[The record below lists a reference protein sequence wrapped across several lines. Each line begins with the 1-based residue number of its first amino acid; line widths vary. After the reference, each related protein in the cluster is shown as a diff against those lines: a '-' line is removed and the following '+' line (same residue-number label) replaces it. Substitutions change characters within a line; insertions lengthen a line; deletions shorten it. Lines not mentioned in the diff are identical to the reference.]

1 VEVSAVN
8 RIRVL
13 AVACCLVLPSFAA
26 DARSSGKTG
35 GACANSEQIQAAQL
49 RQLHNQLQVAALNC
63 RGEDATLH
71 AKWGGY
77 VGRFGSTLS
86 DNAQV
91 LRAHFKS
98 PAAFDRYNT
107 QVTNR
112 ESVRVHEIESYCETR
127 AQIFD
132 QVMTMSPAQLIAF
145 AGETVG
151 RPDMMSS
158 CGSSET
164 KAAAKTPRH
173 AQPKKNQTARA
184 N

>member
-1 VEVSAVN
+1 VN

-13 AVACCLVLPSFAA
+13 AVACCLVIPSFAA
-26 DARSSGKTG
+26 DARSGAG
-35 GACANSEQIQAAQL
+35 GGSCATPEQIKAAQL

-63 RGEDATLH
+63 RGEDSSLH

-91 LRAHFKS
+91 LRTHFKS

-112 ESVRVHEIESYCETR
+112 ESVRVHEVEAYCETR
-127 AQIFD
+127 AQMFE
-132 QVMTMSPAQLIAF
+132 QVMSMSPPQLIAF

-151 RPDMMSS
+151 RPDHLST
-158 CGSSET
+158 CAAPVT
-164 KAAAKTPRH
+164 KAASKTPRH
-173 AQPKKNQTARA
+173 PQPKKDQTARA

>member
-1 VEVSAVN
+1 VSAVN

-35 GACANSEQIQAAQL
+35 GACANPEQIQAAQL

-63 RGEDATLH
+63 RGEDSSLH

-91 LRAHFKS
+91 LRTHFKS

-112 ESVRVHEIESYCETR
+112 ESVRVHEVDSYCETR
-127 AQIFD
+127 AQMFD
-132 QVMTMSPAQLIAF
+132 QVMQMSPPQLIAF
-145 AGETVG
+145 AGQTVG
-151 RPDMMSS
+151 RPDHMSD
-158 CGSSET
+158 CAAPVT
-164 KAAAKTPRH
+164 KAASKTPRH
-173 AQPKKNQTARA
+173 HQPKKNQTAQA

>member
-1 VEVSAVN
+1 MN

-13 AVACCLVLPSFAA
+13 AVACCFVIPSFAA
-26 DARSSGKTG
+26 DARSTGKTG
-35 GACANSEQIQAAQL
+35 GSCANPEQIQAAQL

-63 RGEDATLH
+63 RGEDSSLH

-91 LRAHFKS
+91 LRTHFKS
-98 PAAFDRYNT
+98 AAAFDRYNT

-112 ESVRVHEIESYCETR
+112 ESVRVHEVDSYCETR

-132 QVMTMSPAQLIAF
+132 QVMTMSPPQLIAF
-145 AGETVG
+145 AGQTVG
-151 RPDMMSS
+151 RPDHIPD
-158 CGSSET
+158 CATRTT
-164 KAAAKTPRH
+164 KAASKTQH
-173 AQPKKNQTARA
+173 NSPKKNQTAQA

>member
-1 VEVSAVN
+1 MN
-8 RIRVL
+8 RFRVL
-13 AVACCLVLPSFAA
+13 AVACCLVLPSVAA
-26 DARSSGKTG
+26 DARSGAGG
-35 GACANSEQIQAAQL
+35 GACATPEQIQAAQL

-63 RGEDATLH
+63 RGEDSSLH

-127 AQIFD
+127 AQMFD
-132 QVMTMSPAQLIAF
+132 RVMTMSPPQLIAF

-151 RPDMMSS
+151 RPDHMSS
-158 CGSSET
+158 CAAPVT
-164 KAAAKTPRH
+164 KATAKAPRH
-173 AQPKKNQTARA
+173 DRAKKTETARA

>member
-1 VEVSAVN
+1 MN

-13 AVACCLVLPSFAA
+13 AVVCCLVLPPFAA
-26 DARSSGKTG
+26 DAGGSGKNG
-35 GACANSEQIQAAQL
+35 GACATPEQIQAAQL

-63 RGEDATLH
+63 RGEDSSMR

-77 VGRFGSTLS
+77 VGRFGSALS

-112 ESVRVHEIESYCETR
+112 ESVRVHEIDSYCETR

-132 QVMTMSPAQLIAF
+132 QVMTMTPAELIAF
-145 AGETVG
+145 AGQTVG
-151 RPDMMSS
+151 RPEHMSD
-158 CGSSET
+158 C
-164 KAAAKTPRH
+164 AAPVTRAASMTPRH
-173 AQPKKNQTARA
+173 HQPKKNLTAQA